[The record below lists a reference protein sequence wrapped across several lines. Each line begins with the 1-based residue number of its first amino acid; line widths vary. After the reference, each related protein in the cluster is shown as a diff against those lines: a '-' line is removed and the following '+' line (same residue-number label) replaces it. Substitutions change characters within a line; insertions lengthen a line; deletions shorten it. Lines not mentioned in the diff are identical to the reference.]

1 MLRYALYA
9 SPVILSAAALAVT
22 LTPMLPDSAQ
32 MTNMATP
39 TPSAS
44 ALDLT
49 LANWD
54 RLRQSD
60 SLGFNDYASF
70 ILAHPGWPG
79 EARMR
84 RLAEMRAD
92 PATIPAAQV
101 VSFFTRYPPKGATA
115 KAYYAEALALTG
127 HDGEALQAARA
138 AWAGGTFAPD
148 VELRLTSR
156 FGTRLT
162 ATDQDRRME
171 RLLADHS
178 LSAAQRQLPLVT
190 SARRPL
196 YEARLALQMDRPDAP
211 EAFPGGLA
219 DPGFV
224 VDRAQWL
231 NDVGRWSDARTA
243 LSQPMALDAPPLD
256 PRKWLAV
263 LLKFA
268 NDASNDNQASLVFGI
283 ASNADKAFPA
293 GTIIRDADLD
303 VRDVYTSLV
312 WLGGQMALRNLGRP
326 RDAMTLFARYAN
338 AAKTPQTQAKGL
350 YWAGRSAL
358 AAGDDTQARS
368 YFTAAA
374 AHGDQFYGQL
384 AAERIGQPVG
394 VIPQPLPVEV
404 TGAARASFEASE
416 LVQAT
421 KRLGAQGRWKDQTV
435 FLRTIAQ
442 NVETEV
448 DHVLAGD
455 LAREIA
461 RPDLGVMVS
470 RNWRNNNG
478 GDPIRVGFPEVSVP
492 LIQQRQWTMIHAI
505 ARQESQFDR
514 QIVSPAGARGLMQL
528 MPNTA
533 RDTAGKMGMDYDF
546 DRLTNDPTYNI
557 MLGSTY
563 FANLLDGFGGNYVLA
578 IAAYNAGPGNVRKW
592 IAANGDPRMPG
603 TDVIDWIERIPI
615 SETRGYVQHVLEN
628 AVVYDNLNP
637 STAIM
642 PRQNRLSA
650 YLGKSNPG

>member
-22 LTPMLPDSAQ
+22 LTPMLPERGQ
-32 MTNMATP
+32 ITNMATP

-44 ALDLT
+44 ALDLA

-54 RLRQSD
+54 RLRQND
-60 SLGFNDYASF
+60 SLSFDDYASF
-70 ILAHPGWPG
+70 IIAHPGWPG

-84 RLAEMRAD
+84 RLAESKAD
-92 PATIPAAQV
+92 PAALSAAQV
-101 VSFFTRYPPKGATA
+101 VSFFTRYPPKTATA

-127 HDGEALQAARA
+127 HDAEALQAARS
-138 AWAGGTFAPD
+138 AWAGGTFSPD
-148 VELRLTSR
+148 IEMRLTSR
-156 FGTRLT
+156 FGVRFT
-162 ATDQDRRME
+162 ATDQDQRME

-178 LSAAQRQLPLVT
+178 LAAAQRQLTLVT

-196 YEARLALQMDRPDAP
+196 YEARLALQMDSPDAP
-211 EAFPGGLA
+211 EAFPGGLSDA
-219 DPGFV
+219 GFM

-231 NDVGRWSDARTA
+231 NDVGRWSDARAA
-243 LSQPMALDAPPLD
+243 LSQPMTLDAPPLD
-256 PRKWLAV
+256 ARRWLAV

-268 NDASNDNQASLVFGI
+268 TDANNDNQASVVLGI
-283 ASNADKAFPA
+283 AMNADKAFPA
-293 GTIIRDADLD
+293 GTVIRDADLD

-312 WLGGQMALRNLGRP
+312 WLGGQMALRNLSRP
-326 RDAMTLFARYAN
+326 RDAVTLFARYAN

-358 AAGDDTQARS
+358 VAGDNVQATS

-384 AAERIGQPVG
+384 AAERIGQPAG
-394 VIPQPLPVEV
+394 IIPQPLPVEV

-416 LVQAT
+416 LVQAA
-421 KRLGAQGRWKDQTV
+421 KRLGMQGRWKDQTI

-442 NVETEV
+442 NVETDV

-492 LIQQRQWTMIHAI
+492 SIQQRQWTMIHAI

-514 QIVSPAGARGLMQL
+514 QIISPAGARGLMQL

-533 RDTAGKMGMDYDF
+533 RDTASKMGMDYDF
-546 DRLTNDPTYNI
+546 DRLTNDPAYNI

-563 FANLLDGFGGNYVLA
+563 FANLLDSFGGNYVLA

-592 IAANGDPRMPG
+592 IAANGDPRTPG
-603 TDVIDWIERIPI
+603 IDVVDWIERIPI

-637 STAIM
+637 SNAIM